1 MLSSF
6 RKSNKMLSKTNYQY
20 LNTPQRIL
28 QKKSLKKRVKNL
40 ATKNK
45 RLTAKLESLTKRSG
59 ISMDSELESDML
71 AVMRANQKEIDH
83 LPIND
88 FRNFL
93 GATGWFNDMFVG

>member
-1 MLSSF
+1 
-6 RKSNKMLSKTNYQY
+6 MLSKTNYQY
-20 LNTPQRIL
+20 LNTPQCIL

-45 RLTAKLESLTKRSG
+45 RVTAKLESLTKQSG

-71 AVMRANQKEIDH
+71 AVMRANHKEIDH

-88 FRNFL
+88 FRSIFWSNRL
-93 GATGWFNDMFVG
+93 V